1 MMEGAG
7 RTDERRDPIN
17 PAGIP
22 MTLNRENEVF
32 RANLMELLGHANE
45 NEGKFAIVKGDVVAG
60 PYADYESALAAAYE
74 QFGTGGFL
82 VKKIERNESVMY
94 FARDLR

>member
-1 MMEGAG
+1 MLL
-7 RTDERRDPIN
+7 DH
-17 PAGIP
+17 
-22 MTLNRENEVF
+22 ENEVF

-45 NEGKFAIVKGDVVAG
+45 NEGKFAIVKGDVIDG

-74 QFGTGGFL
+74 RFGIGGFL
-82 VKKIERNESVMY
+82 VKKIERNESVLF